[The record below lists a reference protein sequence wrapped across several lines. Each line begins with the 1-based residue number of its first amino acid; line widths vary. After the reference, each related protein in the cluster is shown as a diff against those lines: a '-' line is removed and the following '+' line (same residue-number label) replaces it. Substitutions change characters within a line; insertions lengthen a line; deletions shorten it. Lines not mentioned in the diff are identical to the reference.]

1 MTWVDCG
8 HNRRCDTAQ
17 SAITIR
23 SYRSAANELN
33 YRQTR
38 RRRPFPFRYYWYRR
52 IFATKKENWKCY
64 HKRKWCVVTLWF
76 VPYRFIA
83 AAMATLP
90 YITQFNCWFLS
101 ALQMKPNWYDFAQ
114 KWILI
119 RMNKYDQEDETGQ
132 SDLLGVIG
140 RALPTFPSDGDER
153 LLSSV
158 TYSHPSMI
166 NKIQINETTRR
177 DDG

>member
-1 MTWVDCG
+1 MVC
-8 HNRRCDTAQ
+8 RDTVICPVPIHRSGNGNA
-17 SAITIR
+17 AVHYTI
-23 SYRSAANELN
+23 
-33 YRQTR
+33 
-38 RRRPFPFRYYWYRR
+38 
-52 IFATKKENWKCY
+52 K
-64 HKRKWCVVTLWF
+64 
-76 VPYRFIA
+76 
-83 AAMATLP
+83 
-90 YITQFNCWFLS
+90 QFNCWFLS